1 MTVKL
6 KSGDVFDAEGVYKS
20 RMYPSLFI
28 YTHAFT
34 MQQAAA
40 IFDDPE
46 CIETIIVVDG
56 EKETTY
62 SRYSDLD
69 SISKAEIFTEYPDEL
84 FIWLNYS
91 FDSEVK

>member
-1 MTVKL
+1 MTVEL
-6 KSGDVFDAEGVYKS
+6 KSGDVFDAEGVFKS

-40 IFDDPE
+40 IFADPE
-46 CIETIIVVDG
+46 HIETIIVIDG
-56 EKETTY
+56 EKKTKYLGFSE
-62 SRYSDLD
+62 LD